1 MAETSHVTPA
11 PAQLHAEN
19 EIGAGPAITLLADTP
34 RLAEKRTAESKLAPA
49 GSARAGGA
57 GEAGAGAEGVA
68 GVVAVV
74 AGAGVALAAVL
85 LCLVTAVVLGV
96 RQRARQRRHGDSGS
110 LGSGHSGHSA
120 ADSEYTGKCEAS
132 RSDCNLFVSFFIV
145 SGLLWMPE
153 ISLPTTWSNLLESLP
168 QMH

>member
-57 GEAGAGAEGVA
+57 GEAGAGSPVA
-68 GVVAVV
+68 GLVAVV

-96 RQRARQRRHGDSGS
+96 RQRSRQRRHGDSAS
-110 LGSGHSGHSA
+110 LGSGHSA
-120 ADSEYTGKCEAS
+120 ADSEYTGECEAS
-132 RSDCNLFVSFFIV
+132 YLTNLFVSFFIL
-145 SGLLWMPE
+145 SGLLWVPE
-153 ISLPTTWSNLLESLP
+153 ISLPTRSNLLESLP

>member
-1 MAETSHVTPA
+1 MTRA

-57 GEAGAGAEGVA
+57 GEAGAGSPVA
-68 GVVAVV
+68 GLVAVV

-96 RQRARQRRHGDSGS
+96 RQRSRQRRHGDSAS
-110 LGSGHSGHSA
+110 LGSGHSA
-120 ADSEYTGKCEAS
+120 ADSEYTGECEAS
-132 RSDCNLFVSFFIV
+132 YLTNLFVSFFIL

-153 ISLPTTWSNLLESLP
+153 ISLPTWSNLLESLP

>member
-1 MAETSHVTPA
+1 MIGGHQSRDPA

-57 GEAGAGAEGVA
+57 GEAGAGAGSPVA
-68 GVVAVV
+68 GLVAVV

-96 RQRARQRRHGDSGS
+96 RQRSRQRRHGDSAS
-110 LGSGHSGHSA
+110 LGSGHSA
-120 ADSEYTGKCEAS
+120 ADSEYTGECEAS
-132 RSDCNLFVSFFIV
+132 YLTVIFLFHSSFFPDCCECLKYLCQLGPICLNH
-145 SGLLWMPE
+145 SHKC
-153 ISLPTTWSNLLESLP
+153 INT
-168 QMH
+168 